1 MKKTMKHLISLF
13 ILVFFGLLFMGSGN
27 TCDLSGCD
35 RDAQGWK
42 YYSTSQGSLF
52 GHEMIGCVRKDTSG
66 GYCSRSHCQQ
76 EH

>member
-42 YYSTSQGSLF
+42 YYSTSQGSAF
-52 GHEMIGCVRKDTSG
+52 GQEFIGCVRKDTSG
-66 GYCSRSHCQQ
+66 GYCSRNHCRQDR
-76 EH
+76 